1 MIHRNAP
8 LTLTG
13 RLRLARCVVDDGWP
27 LRRAAERFQVSHT
40 TAARWAGR
48 YRSHGHAGM
57 NDRSSRP
64 HHQPSRSTCCGCG
77 ANTASAHCDWPT
89 RAGVAASTAHRIL
102 QRHDLPALSACDRAT
117 GEPVRR
123 YERARPGELVPT
135 QWQPVPGH
143 GMTSRRGRGPRGS
156 WNTARMTLD
165 RRAELGEFLRSRRA
179 RLHPEDLGLPDYGGR
194 RRVPGLRREELA
206 RLAGVSVD
214 HYVRQPQRV
223 RPGLRRL
230 LDLAADVPA
239 YIVGRNTDVLA
250 WNRLAAALITDFGVL
265 PPRQRNLAR
274 LVFLDE
280 GMRGLYA
287 DWRGKA
293 GDVAAYLRLDAGRHP
308 DDPRTAEL
316 LTELSDA
323 SPEFREA
330 WAEHRLKDK
339 THGRYVYRHPVV
351 GELDL
356 GFETLR
362 LPDDPDQA
370 LIAHTVEEDSP
381 SHTALRLLAGWAH
394 ETLPTG

>member
-1 MIHRNAP
+1 
-8 LTLTG
+8 
-13 RLRLARCVVDDGWP
+13 
-27 LRRAAERFQVSHT
+27 
-40 TAARWAGR
+40 
-48 YRSHGHAGM
+48 
-57 NDRSSRP
+57 
-64 HHQPSRSTCCGCG
+64 
-77 ANTASAHCDWPT
+77 
-89 RAGVAASTAHRIL
+89 
-102 QRHDLPALSACDRAT
+102 
-117 GEPVRR
+117 
-123 YERARPGELVPT
+123 
-135 QWQPVPGH
+135 
-143 GMTSRRGRGPRGS
+143 
-156 WNTARMTLD
+156 MTLD

-179 RLHPEDLGLPDYGGR
+179 RLRPEDLGLPDYGGR

-214 HYVRQPQRV
+214 HYVRLEQGRTLHFSEAVLDAVARALRLDAVEREHFYRLARPWSDADRGDDPAQPQRV